1 MRRLVLVVCLACG
14 ILQAGTRVRDTIY
27 YPNGKRAEGRVTITW
42 PAFESGGRT
51 IASGARYVRLVNGV
65 LDVELEPMP
74 TGLYYTVRY
83 YLNSGTSS
91 IEYWVVPVSATAV
104 RVAAVRVAAPPPT
117 NVQVA
122 IGQIAQ
128 SGAQIGQ
135 MLRWDGV
142 RWQMVTL
149 VDQET
154 PSGAVD
160 GSNAVFTLAHAPD
173 PQQGLILFRN
183 GVAQKRGLDYTLSG
197 NTITFIPEAV
207 PQPGDVLLAWYRY

>member
-1 MRRLVLVVCLACG
+1 MRRLVLVCLACG

-42 PAFESGGRT
+42 PAFAAGGRT
-51 IASGARYVRLVNGV
+51 ISAGARDVRVVNGV

-74 TGLYYTVRY
+74 TGLYYTVQYRMD
-83 YLNSGTSS
+83 NGTSS

-104 RVAAVRVAAPPPT
+104 RVAAVRVAEPPQP
-117 NVQVA
+117 NIQVA

-135 MLRWDGV
+135 MIRWDGV

-173 PQQGLILFRN
+173 PPQGLIVFRN
-183 GVAQKRGLDYTLSG
+183 GIAQKRGLDYDISG
-197 NTITFIPEAV
+197 NTITFTAAAT